1 MNDALQNNNHCPD
14 AAVLLMAGIGVGAGA
29 VFGITLTR
37 VASSYV
43 AAVGQAGA
51 LALGASAF
59 VILAAAMIA
68 SAVPA
73 ARAARVNAVEA
84 LRAE

>member
-1 MNDALQNNNHCPD
+1 VAEVHLP
-14 AAVLLMAGIGVGAGA
+14 GI
-29 VFGITLTR
+29 
-37 VASSYV
+37 
-43 AAVGQAGA
+43 
-51 LALGASAF
+51 LAFVVSAF

-84 LRAE
+84 LRSE